1 MTSRARKP
9 AALAGLFGFTDSTI
23 APSVLGSFIVFA
35 SSAVTSA
42 NRTPIMLAAPGRGI
56 STRVCANAG
65 TAAIVSITTNACI
78 ARMGNLLKNRTL
90 YFRR

>member
-1 MTSRARKP
+1 M
-9 AALAGLFGFTDSTI
+9 
-23 APSVLGSFIVFA
+23 APSALGSFKAFT

-65 TAAIVSITTNACI
+65 TVAVVIINTNAI
-78 ARMGNLLKNRTL
+78 TNI
-90 YFRR
+90 